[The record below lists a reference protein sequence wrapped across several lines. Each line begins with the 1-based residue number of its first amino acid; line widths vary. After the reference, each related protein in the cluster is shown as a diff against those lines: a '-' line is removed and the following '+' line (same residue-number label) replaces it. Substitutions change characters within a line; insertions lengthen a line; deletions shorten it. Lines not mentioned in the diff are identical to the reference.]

1 MREDLVTP
9 AMARRLVQE
18 GLVWEPQPGDWVTAT
33 GGMSLNEGAM
43 GFWLVVA
50 TNEREG
56 YLMAADAEGR
66 WPQTRMALGD
76 LLWLPSAGKLKV
88 WLRARGYRVATG
100 ETTTRLLG
108 GTGPTTT
115 HVCRLTRAGDPAPLD
130 GQGVNEAD
138 AVASALLQVL
148 GANTADAQGLGW

>member
-9 AMARRLVQE
+9 AMARRLVQN
-18 GLVWEPQPGDWVTAT
+18 GLAWEPQAGDWVTAM
-33 GGMSLNEGAM
+33 GGVSVNGPAM
-43 GFWLVVA
+43 GLWLVI
-50 TNEREG
+50 TTQEREG
-56 YLMAADAEGR
+56 YVMAADADGR
-66 WPQTRMALGD
+66 WPQTRMALRD

-108 GTGPTTT
+108 GTGPTTQ
-115 HVCRLTRAGDPAPLD
+115 HVCRLTRAGDAAPVD

-138 AVASALLQVL
+138 AVASATLQVL
-148 GANTADAQGLGW
+148 GANTADSAGLGW